1 MRRALMLLTLLFF
14 LGLVFA
20 SRYYP
25 TVRYIQ
31 VTGNTHYS
39 ATEVANLTNI
49 TVGEP
54 LLWITKQNLKTLAN
68 DPWIQNAKIIRA
80 FPDAVYIELQERV
93 PILTDTVQS
102 YAIDGTVL
110 PGVNATARE
119 SLIQLQGW
127 GESRIGEALELI
139 ALVNAE
145 PRHDHHLKMIS
156 YSAAGFTL
164 QFETKAGRE
173 TREIFTPSLSDLKT
187 QWASVMVLSE
197 TSKTIALYPWGVTA
211 HE

>member
-1 MRRALMLLTLLFF
+1 MRRFLMLFTLLFL

-39 ATEVANLTNI
+39 ATDVAKLTGI
-49 TVGEP
+49 MVGEP
-54 LLWITKQNLKTLAN
+54 LLWITKRHLSTLAN
-68 DPWIQNAKIIRA
+68 DPWIQKAQIIRA
-80 FPDAVYIELQERV
+80 FPDAVHIRLTERV
-93 PILTDTVQS
+93 PVLSDTVQS

-127 GESRIGEALELI
+127 GESRIAEALELV
-139 ALVNAE
+139 ALVHAE
-145 PRHDHHLKMIS
+145 PRQDHHLKMIS

-164 QFETKAGRE
+164 QFETHAGQ
-173 TREIFTPSLSDLKT
+173 TSKEIFTPSLEALKT
-187 QWASVMVLSE
+187 HWASVMVLSE